1 MKKVL
6 SLFKVLFIPL
16 CIASLIGLGGAVV
29 VDDAVAGTRSA
40 KQSASKNGSK
50 KKKPK
55 TRCNKRRGEKTYLI
69 RGRCRPLRSL
79 QEVAPTPGDVD
90 LPDESVGEVSEP
102 VKPEEPVG
110 EVSEPGDVGE
120 FRGCPK
126 IYRPEHIIT
135 TEGCYTFGNDC
146 EAYYALKH
154 ELKGKEILSR
164 GRLTCEGTF
173 K

>member
-40 KQSASKNGSK
+40 KQSASKKGSK

-90 LPDESVGEVSEP
+90 LPDEP

-120 FRGCPK
+120 FRGCRK
-126 IYRPEHIIT
+126 IYRPVHIIT

-146 EAYYALKH
+146 VADNALKH
-154 ELKGKEILSR
+154 DLKGKEILSR